1 LSQELIEY
9 WRIIKMKSNNMN
21 SQELKSRRILA
32 IKEKSNKFDAKKY
45 QKERY
50 AKIKKDREWWL

>member
-1 LSQELIEY
+1 
-9 WRIIKMKSNNMN
+9 MKNNNLN
-21 SQELKSRRILA
+21 SQGTKDRRILA
-32 IKEKSNKFDAKKY
+32 IKEKSKKFDAKKY

>member
-1 LSQELIEY
+1 
-9 WRIIKMKSNNMN
+9 MKSNNLN
-21 SQELKSRRILA
+21 SQETKARRILA
-32 IKEKSNKFDAKKY
+32 IKEKSKKFDAKKY